1 MIKIAIFVEC
11 TKRLT
16 GKWRKCHVA
25 AQSAFFIQNYHPALL
40 QTSSKSTLPR
50 RDERFISILKS
61 TYARKRKKSGDAE
74 FSAINTRVRS
84 SPFRIY
90 LFTSHSAEE
99 PWMYTWRRAAGLI
112 KIWRQPMR
120 LQSGDSVLMMLR
132 TQVTT
137 HKATSLNNNEASVT
151 PNTAL
156 LSLSRER
163 TQRVR
168 HKQHIFRNQKY
179 QNKGG
184 VIWRLLDSTG
194 EGCVWENRNQH
205 LENWFFYSP
214 AGGLK

>member
-25 AQSAFFIQNYHPALL
+25 AQSAFFIRNYHPALL

-61 TYARKRKKSGDAE
+61 THTRAPEEEERRRRIFCNKHP
-74 FSAINTRVRS
+74 SAFLLS
-84 SPFRIY
+84 EYIY
-90 LFTSHSAEE
+90 LQALS
-99 PWMYTWRRAAGLI
+99 WMYTWRRAAGLI

-163 TQRVR
+163 VERAR
-168 HKQHIFRNQKY
+168 HKQHIFRYQKY

-194 EGCVWENRNQH
+194 EGCVCENCNQH
-205 LENWFFYSP
+205 LENWFFP
-214 AGGLK
+214 PQRAA